1 MLMVDMMAADW
12 SASSQQGSLV
22 ANVYSCCFVLLFS
35 TEHKT
40 ADVILL
46 LIWCMV
52 DTLVQSPI
60 RRLYLAIQADALQ
73 AAGHIPDHVIILEA
87 PEPILTDRAR
97 YRRIDPDTHRIYH
110 VPSGPGAL
118 SSAITPSLPDGSP
131 DAAVAARLA
140 PRGDDSGPNVQ
151 RRLTVWSKHARLGTA
166 KHPLTHSITQ
176 ALSHWL
182 VCSFISACICA
193 VMKHASSTNAI
204 IHKLV
209 VGLHTIPPPP
219 PHSMLADLRD
229 TLQTGCFAAHS

>member
-1 MLMVDMMAADW
+1 ML
-12 SASSQQGSLV
+12 
-22 ANVYSCCFVLLFS
+22 
-35 TEHKT
+35 TT
-40 ADVILL
+40 DVILL

-52 DTLVQSPI
+52 ETLVQSPI
-60 RRLYLAIQADALQ
+60 RLLYLAIQADALQ

-166 KHPLTHSITQ
+166 KHPLLIQSFTQLLTHSVIELFV
-176 ALSHWL
+176 LSYL
-182 VCSFISACICA
+182 
-193 VMKHASSTNAI
+193 HAYVLS
-204 IHKLV
+204 
-209 VGLHTIPPPP
+209 
-219 PHSMLADLRD
+219 
-229 TLQTGCFAAHS
+229 